1 MLLRFLRGLL
11 FFGLWACFTGAG
23 WCEILDRDAGTAVA
37 GVLAPLPGA
46 SGRAFC
52 AESGAPQVPHISVDM
67 PRPPG
72 TKAD

>member
-1 MLLRFLRGLL
+1 
-11 FFGLWACFTGAG
+11 
-23 WCEILDRDAGTAVA
+23 
-37 GVLAPLPGA
+37 LAPLPGA